1 MIYRPE
7 QKSRTERRF
16 LASLSMFI
24 LERSTSSYMEL
35 WDTYPPVSR
44 LRRVLD
50 IHDEQNRV
58 IPHSYRTQFSHS
70 LDGVYEYNENMR
82 NFGHTRISIRDS
94 CM

>member
-1 MIYRPE
+1 MICRPE
-7 QKSRTERRF
+7 QKARAERRF

-50 IHDEQNRV
+50 IHDDQNRV
-58 IPHSYRTQFSHS
+58 IPYSYRTQCKHS
-70 LDGVYEYNENMR
+70 LYGV
-82 NFGHTRISIRDS
+82 
-94 CM
+94 